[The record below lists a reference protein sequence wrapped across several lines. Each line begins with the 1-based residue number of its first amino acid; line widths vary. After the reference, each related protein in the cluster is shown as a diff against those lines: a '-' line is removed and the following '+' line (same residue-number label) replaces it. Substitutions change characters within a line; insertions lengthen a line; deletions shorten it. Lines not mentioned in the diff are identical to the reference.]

1 MNRVVLI
8 SSRIFRAV
16 VIVGALTF
24 VVQLSGRPVSSQS
37 GRTQDP
43 TRKKVKPVPP
53 DPLPRPRIETPRN
66 EDGTIRINSDLVT
79 VVTGISRRDGGSLV
93 GLERD
98 DFEVLEDGVVQDI
111 SNFGKVSDL
120 PLSMVM
126 LFDTSLSV
134 ISQLDFERRAAG
146 RFLERVMRPQDRA
159 ALFSFATD
167 VAVLQDFTNRVPL
180 LLNALKQLRSKGATS
195 LYDAIFLAAE
205 YLKPAVGRHVIVIIS
220 DGGDTTSSKD
230 LKQALAQ
237 AQLSDVVIYAI
248 YTGDRMSSENLRD
261 LAAERALANLTAETG
276 GEAYY
281 PASRGNG
288 GESEERSL
296 AELNEAF
303 GRLADQLRTQ
313 YTLGFYSTNDARDGA
328 FRKLSVRVKKP
339 GFTAR
344 ARLGYYASRR

>member
-1 MNRVVLI
+1 MAL
-8 SSRIFRAV
+8 
-16 VIVGALTF
+16 VIQV
-24 VVQLSGRPVSSQS
+24 SGTPASTQS

-53 DPLPRPRIETPRN
+53 DPLPRPRIEPPRN

-79 VVTGISRRDGGSLV
+79 VVTAIARRDGGSVTGLV
-93 GLERD
+93 RE
-98 DFEVLEDGVVQDI
+98 DFEVLEDGVVQEL
-111 SNFGKVSDL
+111 SNFAKVSDL

-146 RFLERVMRPQDRA
+146 RFLERVMRPQDRT

-180 LLNALKQLRSKGATS
+180 LLNAMKQLRAKGATS

-205 YLKPAVGRHVIVIIS
+205 YLKPAPGRHVIVIIS

-237 AQLSDVVIYAI
+237 THLSDAVIYAI

-276 GEAYY
+276 GDAYY
-281 PASRGNG
+281 PLSRREG
-288 GESEERSL
+288 GDSEERSL
-296 AELNEAF
+296 SELNQAF

-313 YTLGFYSTNDARDGA
+313 YTLGFYSTNEARDGG
-328 FRKLSVRVKKP
+328 FRKLTVRVRKP

-344 ARLGYYASRR
+344 ARSGYYASSR